1 EWDGW
6 PDGDFFSALF
16 SMSFVEKHDNLH
28 VHWATQI
35 LGGRAGDTD
44 AAVWKD
50 GKLTRRQC
58 QGIIQCESVDCSVV
72 TCPQTRKA
80 GVENQLSKLCICGSR
95 LVHLACKVRSTL
107 HTFSGGVYYQNG
119 GTHNHPRPLKL
130 VVGRPTASGPAQ
142 SVTKIS
148 PLLVNA
154 DRVKYE
160 RQKVLR
166 GSGGHGGDH
175 FLSEFAKIEAS
186 NPNFIRSSQFG
197 LVSVIVMQ
205 TPFLASRLIK
215 AVSIDTEA
223 VNGIVSDAAHGFW
236 ADRNSILIISSTYE
250 PVYLQC
256 WVPGL
261 ISYSNGGTAEHYRIH
276 FFQLFLS
283 MAEESRQRA
292 IELIDDMLANVVD
305 FSAAQRNGFILA
317 YVDFWLHWAPGER
330 DADELLEAAPKL
342 LKGCRQH
349 FRNQVT
355 RVKKIGGV
363 VDPAQTD
370 VFENYAKLLLKAT
383 RLKTSQRMQRTSSP
397 HFLELRVG
405 FAGGCSLR
413 TRTCSFPA
421 SES

>member
-1 EWDGW
+1 VVCFGDKWFNRANFIKIPRDPEWDGW
-6 PDGDFFSALF
+6 PDGDFSALF
-16 SMSFVEKHDNLH
+16 SMGFVEKHDNLH

-72 TCPQTRKA
+72 TRPQTRKA

-119 GTHNHPRPLKL
+119 GTHDHPRPTVRLHLAKEERDEFAAIVREQPKTGPLKL

-142 SVTKIS
+142 SVAKIS

-215 AVSIDTEA
+215 AVSVDTEA

-292 IELIDDMLANVVD
+292 IELIDDMLANVSSWNH
-305 FSAAQRNGFILA
+305 F
-317 YVDFWLHWAPGER
+317 H
-330 DADELLEAAPKL
+330 
-342 LKGCRQH
+342 GC
-349 FRNQVT
+349 T
-355 RVKKIGGV
+355 R
-363 VDPAQTD
+363 
-370 VFENYAKLLLKAT
+370 
-383 RLKTSQRMQRTSSP
+383 
-397 HFLELRVG
+397 
-405 FAGGCSLR
+405 
-413 TRTCSFPA
+413 
-421 SES
+421 

>member
-1 EWDGW
+1 MIICTYTGRLKFLAAEPAIRTLQSGRTGSLRVASAKGLFNARVSTVLWSPALKHVKLGW
-6 PDGDFFSALF
+6 RTNFPSSA
-16 SMSFVEKHDNLH
+16 S
-28 VHWATQI
+28 
-35 LGGRAGDTD
+35 AGLDLSLLLARCGPPYTP
-44 AAVWKD
+44 
-50 GKLTRRQC
+50 
-58 QGIIQCESVDCSVV
+58 SV
-72 TCPQTRKA
+72 A
-80 GVENQLSKLCICGSR
+80 GFITKM
-95 LVHLACKVRSTL
+95 
-107 HTFSGGVYYQNG
+107 G
-119 GTHNHPRPLKL
+119 GTHDHPRPTVRLHLAKEERDEFAAIVREQPKTGPLKL

-142 SVTKIS
+142 SVAKIS

-197 LVSVIVMQ
+197 LVSAIVMQ

-215 AVSIDTEA
+215 AVSVDTEA

-292 IELIDDMLANVVD
+292 IELIDDMLANVSSWNH
-305 FSAAQRNGFILA
+305 F
-317 YVDFWLHWAPGER
+317 H
-330 DADELLEAAPKL
+330 
-342 LKGCRQH
+342 GC
-349 FRNQVT
+349 T
-355 RVKKIGGV
+355 R
-363 VDPAQTD
+363 
-370 VFENYAKLLLKAT
+370 
-383 RLKTSQRMQRTSSP
+383 
-397 HFLELRVG
+397 
-405 FAGGCSLR
+405 
-413 TRTCSFPA
+413 
-421 SES
+421 

>member
-1 EWDGW
+1 MGGKGGSLHKNYVSLGWPKAERGNLDARYELPGKLIKSRAALIHIESRNPSTHKLHLRRTKVGRRNLVERRGKSTGRAHPSQSYRKAIRSDEPVPIIPRDREWDGW
-6 PDGDFFSALF
+6 PDGDFSALF

-80 GVENQLSKLCICGSR
+80 GVENQLSKLCICGSIF
-95 LVHLACKVRSTL
+95 LA
-107 HTFSGGVYYQNG
+107 SGGVYYQNG
-119 GTHNHPRPLKL
+119 GTHDHPRPTVRLHLAKEERDEFAAIVREQPKTGPLKL

-142 SVTKIS
+142 SVAKIS

-166 GSGGHGGDH
+166 GSRDHGGDH

-186 NPNFIRSSQFG
+186 NPNFICSSQFG

-215 AVSIDTEA
+215 AISVDTEA

-236 ADRNSILIISSTYE
+236 ADPR
-250 PVYLQC
+250 
-256 WVPGL
+256 
-261 ISYSNGGTAEHYRIH
+261 
-276 FFQLFLS
+276 
-283 MAEESRQRA
+283 
-292 IELIDDMLANVVD
+292 
-305 FSAAQRNGFILA
+305 
-317 YVDFWLHWAPGER
+317 
-330 DADELLEAAPKL
+330 
-342 LKGCRQH
+342 
-349 FRNQVT
+349 
-355 RVKKIGGV
+355 
-363 VDPAQTD
+363 
-370 VFENYAKLLLKAT
+370 
-383 RLKTSQRMQRTSSP
+383 RMSP
-397 HFLELRVG
+397 YTFN
-405 FAGGCSLR
+405 AG
-413 TRTCSFPA
+413 FPA
-421 SES
+421 